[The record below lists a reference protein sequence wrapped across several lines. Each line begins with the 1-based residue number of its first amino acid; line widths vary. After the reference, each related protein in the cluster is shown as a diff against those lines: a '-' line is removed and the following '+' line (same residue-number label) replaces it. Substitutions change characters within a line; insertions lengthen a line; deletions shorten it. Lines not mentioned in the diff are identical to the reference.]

1 MLDPW
6 EGFSSHGGVDNV
18 GLDLTPTATITQ
30 ISETVMRNNLRNQHL
45 LEMRQIVGEVVI
57 NDSSINGG
65 QMSTLLGNRR
75 ARRDLVDLLRKDC
88 EGYPEDED
96 PLRVPEKATRL
107 ETSSRRLEYARP
119 KTN

>member
-18 GLDLTPTATITQ
+18 GLDITPTTTITQ
-30 ISETVMRNNLRNQHL
+30 ISETVMRNNLRNQRL

-75 ARRDLVDLLRKDC
+75 AIQVLFELFT
-88 EGYPEDED
+88 EGKGGS
-96 PLRVPEKATRL
+96 LCQEKWLGQLKHWTGVR
-107 ETSSRRLEYARP
+107 
-119 KTN
+119 